1 MSSNKKSINYKLLI
15 FDGRFPESNFKG
27 FRAIEFESYLNKIE
41 NSYIVNIP
49 TGIKDDDYH
58 IGRDSTAYIENT
70 SEYISSHPE
79 YANKFIE
86 FGSKN
91 SQKADLA
98 YILFLNETF
107 TVLDYLEAHNIP
119 FVFCLYPGGG
129 FFVDKSKSDEKL
141 KRIFLSPLFKQVIV
155 TQQYTKDYIIRK
167 GLCDES
173 KITLK
178 YGGFSQL
185 EKKDTLSRKYYPQ
198 DKNTFDICFVAFR
211 YVEFGL
217 NKGYD
222 LFIETAK
229 ILSEKISN
237 IRFHVVG
244 NWDKKEIDISMLG
257 NKIIFYGTQN
267 SDFFSDFFSNMDI
280 FLTPNRPLQ
289 FGSQFDGFP
298 LGADAGYSGVPIFTS
313 DELNMNRDYLFGKE
327 MVKIPLD
334 ALQISNIIIEY
345 YNDPKKLIELSIFGQ
360 KKIQDLFDTFNQIEA
375 RLNIFETAINSTFEP
390 KKLTQYDKYFL
401 VKFKYKRNLVFIK
414 RKASKK
420 FKLLRSSV
428 LVRKGKKSDNKN

>member
-1 MSSNKKSINYKLLI
+1 MNNDKKISTYKLLI
-15 FDGRFPESNFKG
+15 FDGRFPESNFRG
-27 FRAIEFESYLNKIE
+27 FRAIEFESYLNKIK

-49 TGIKDDDYH
+49 SGLKDDDYH
-58 IGRDSTAYIENT
+58 IGRDSNNYIQNI
-70 SEYISSHPE
+70 SKYISSYPE
-79 YANKFIE
+79 YTNKFIE
-86 FGSKN
+86 FGSIE

-107 TVLDYLEAHNIP
+107 TVLDYLETHKIP

-129 FFVDKSKSDEKL
+129 FFVNRSRSDEKL

-155 TQQYTKDYIIRK
+155 TQQYTKDYLIRK
-167 GLCDES
+167 QLCDES
-173 KITLK
+173 NITLK
-178 YGGFSQL
+178 YGGFSQF
-185 EKKDTLSRKYYPQ
+185 EKKDILARKYYPQ

-244 NWDKKEIDISMLG
+244 NWDKKEIDISVLE
-257 NKIIFYGTQN
+257 NKIIFYGAQN
-267 SDFFSDFFSNMDI
+267 SDFFPDFFSNMDI

-298 LGADAGYSGVPIFTS
+298 LGADAGYCGVPIFTS
-313 DELNMNRDYLFGKE
+313 DELNMNWNYLFGKE
-327 MVKIPLD
+327 MVKIPLNS
-334 ALQISNIIIEY
+334 LQISYIILEY

-360 KKIQDLFDTFNQIEA
+360 KRIQELFDTFDQIEA
-375 RLNIFETAINSTFEP
+375 RLDTFEAAINSTFEP
-390 KKLTQYDKYFL
+390 KKLTLRDKYFL
-401 VKFKYKRNLVFIK
+401 VKFKSKRNLVFIK
-414 RKASKK
+414 KK
-420 FKLLRSSV
+420 FKLIRSS
-428 LVRKGKKSDNKN
+428 LLTRKG

>member
-1 MSSNKKSINYKLLI
+1 MNNLSEINNSASTEYKLLI
-15 FDGRFPESNFKG
+15 FDGRFPESNFRG
-27 FRAIEFESYLNKIE
+27 FRAIEFESYLNKVE

-49 TGIKDDDYH
+49 SGLKDDDYH
-58 IGRDSTAYIENT
+58 IGRDSITYIQNT
-70 SEYISSHPE
+70 SKYILSHPQ

-86 FGSKN
+86 FDSKN

-107 TVLDYLEAHNIP
+107 TILDYLETHNIS

-129 FFVDKSKSDEKL
+129 FFVDKTRSDEKL

-155 TQQYTKDYIIRK
+155 TQQYTKDYILRK
-167 GLCDES
+167 QLCDES

-178 YGGFSQL
+178 YGGFSQF
-185 EKKDTLSRKYYPQ
+185 EKKDILARKYYPQ

-222 LFIETAK
+222 LFIDTAK

-237 IRFHVVG
+237 IRFHIVG
-244 NWDKKEIDISMLG
+244 NWDKNEIDISTLG
-257 NKIIFYGTQN
+257 NKIIFYGAQN
-267 SDFFSDFFSNMDI
+267 SNFFPEFFSNMDI

-298 LGADAGYSGVPIFTS
+298 LGADAGYCGVPIFTS
-313 DELNMNRDYLFGKE
+313 DELNMNKDYLFGKE
-327 MVKIPLD
+327 IVKIPLD

-360 KKIQDLFDTFNQIEA
+360 KRIQELFDTFNQIEV
-375 RLNIFETAINSTFEP
+375 RVNTFEAAINSTFEP
-390 KKLTQYDKYFL
+390 KKLTQSDKYFL
-401 VKFKYKRNLVFIK
+401 VKFKSKRKIVFIK
-414 RKASKK
+414 RKIYKK
-420 FKLLRSSV
+420 FKLVRLSV
-428 LVRKGKKSDNKN
+428 LARKG